1 MNYVRV
7 VQTGLDGQGRS
18 TIVSDELVDAR
29 ELPTG
34 RVLNPLWGSDSV
46 LAEPPAGAEPGLF
59 PAAGGARFW
68 MFTVRA
74 NEAKTGHGLHQTS
87 TVDLGFVVSGVV
99 TMQLEDG
106 STVDLKAGDAY
117 VQNGTRHGWANHG
130 DIDATIALVVLGT

>member
-1 MNYVRV
+1 MNRVRV
-7 VQTGLDGQGRS
+7 VRTGLDGQGRS
-18 TIVSDELVDAR
+18 TIVSDDLVDAR

-46 LAEPPAGAEPGLF
+46 LAGPSAGAEPGLF
-59 PAAGGARFW
+59 PAAGGVRFW

-74 NEAKTGHGLHQTS
+74 NEAKTGHGLHRTS

-106 STVDLKAGDAY
+106 GTVDLKAGDAY
-117 VQNGTRHGWANHG
+117 VQNGTLHGWANDG
-130 DIDATIALVVLGT
+130 DIDASIALVVLGT

>member
-1 MNYVRV
+1 MNRVRV
-7 VQTGLDGQGRS
+7 VRTGLDGQGRS

-46 LAEPPAGAEPGLF
+46 LAGPSADAEPGLF
-59 PAAGGARFW
+59 PSAGGVRFW

-74 NEAKTGHGLHQTS
+74 NEAKTGHGLHRTS

-106 STVDLKAGDAY
+106 GTVDLKAGDAY
-117 VQNGTRHGWANHG
+117 VQNGTLHGWANDG

>member
-1 MNYVRV
+1 MNRVRV
-7 VQTGLDGQGRS
+7 VRTGLDGQGRS
-18 TIVSDELVDAR
+18 TIESDELVDAR

-46 LAEPPAGAEPGLF
+46 LAGPPAGAEPGLF
-59 PAAGGARFW
+59 PAAGGVRFW

-74 NEAKTGHGLHQTS
+74 DEARTGHGLHRTS
-87 TVDLGFVVSGVV
+87 TVDFGFVVSGVV

-106 STVDLKAGDAY
+106 GTVDLKAGDAY
-117 VQNGTRHGWANHG
+117 IQNGTLHGWANNG